1 MGLEIN
7 ELYICC
13 SPKTKDSEEV
23 LLNSIEDKLDNK
35 LVDFLDYDGEGEF
48 IVLVIGGD
56 GTLNYFLNNTKYLN
70 RAKVLYIP
78 RGTANDFAKSLYGQ
92 SMKLELTNEH
102 IVDII
107 NYAPFVEVPV
117 MQCND
122 QKFVNVATAGAPA
135 MVTDSGN
142 SLIKEYGGR
151 LSYFISAI
159 EKVMTSYLYDIK
171 VCHEDTCKDY
181 KCYGFFVSQGLY
193 AGGGVRTSLSQVP
206 MFGKDFSLT
215 FKEDD
220 SVLGSISSVIKI
232 QNMNSREELLKDE
245 SEINFSMHEKVIIS
259 SSKSID
265 VKLDGEEYK
274 SKELEFSKTKDQIKF
289 YIFNF

>member
-7 ELYICC
+7 DMYICC

-23 LLNSIEDKLDNK
+23 LLNSIEDKLGHR
-35 LVDFLDYDGEGEF
+35 LIDFLEYDGEGEF
-48 IVLVIGGD
+48 VVLVIGGD

-78 RGTANDFAKSLYGQ
+78 RGTANDFAKSLYSQ
-92 SMKLELTNEH
+92 SLELEITNEY
-102 IVDII
+102 ILDII
-107 NYAPFVEVPV
+107 NNALLVDVPV
-117 MQCND
+117 MQCNE
-122 QKFVNVATAGAPA
+122 QKFINVATAGAPA

-171 VCHEDTCKDY
+171 VCHEDNCRDY

-206 MFGKDFSLT
+206 LFGREFSLT
-215 FKEDD
+215 FKEDE

-232 QNMNSREELLKDE
+232 QNMNSRKELLKDE
-245 SEINFSMHEKVIIS
+245 SGINFSMHEKVIIS

-274 SKELEFSKTKDQIKF
+274 SKELEFSKSKDQIKF
-289 YIFNF
+289 YIFNS